1 MVPIEL
7 AALRRHERTWSF
19 MIEQT
24 MQEITETEHVGEI
37 LIVTLGERMDAFS
50 APLLIEEFD
59 QLLDEGAQHFV
70 VDLSAVRIVDADG
83 DYPLLHLLKRAQAT
97 GGSVTLVCPPGN
109 PIRIFYEMMH
119 LDTLFDVVSSLDS
132 PLLRS
137 LLTPDD

>member
-1 MVPIEL
+1 MAL
-7 AALRRHERTWSF
+7 ADNATLRLHERMWSF

-24 MQEITETEHVGEI
+24 MQEIVDTESVGEI

-59 QLLDEGAQHFV
+59 ELLDEGTLHFI

-97 GGSVTLVCPPGN
+97 GGNVVLVCPPGN

-119 LDTLFDVVSSLDS
+119 LDTLFDLVNTLENAMSVMQMHLDE
-132 PLLRS
+132 
-137 LLTPDD
+137 

>member
-1 MVPIEL
+1 
-7 AALRRHERTWSF
+7 

-24 MQEITETEHVGEI
+24 MQEITETEQVGEI

-59 QLLDEGAQHFV
+59 QLLDEGAAHFV

-132 PLLRS
+132 PLLRP
-137 LLTPDD
+137 LLAPDD

>member
-1 MVPIEL
+1 
-7 AALRRHERTWSF
+7 

-132 PLLRS
+132 PLLRP